1 MTQEEKDELIHEIE
15 SLKDNGKYNDKYDCG
30 FKDGNLSAILGVIE
44 IIQDFKTE

>member
-15 SLKDNGKYNDKYDCG
+15 ELKDKGKYSDNYDCG
-30 FKDGNLSAILGVIE
+30 FRDGNLSAILGVIE